1 MNNFE
6 KQLKVFEY
14 QYVASLIDTGTSLW
28 LEEYGYDIS
37 SSRYRHHRNLKT
49 KYGLSKDCTFIH
61 PDLYGYED
69 MTDLLRGT
77 INKLAHLDANNE
89 EEYQINLKSKDK
101 FDKVC
106 KRNAE
111 TILENEYDLFLY
123 LQNNVKKQY
132 KGV

>member
-1 MNNFE
+1 M
-6 KQLKVFEY
+6 
-14 QYVASLIDTGTSLW
+14 
-28 LEEYGYDIS
+28 
-37 SSRYRHHRNLKT
+37 
-49 KYGLSKDCTFIH
+49 
-61 PDLYGYED
+61 YGYED

-89 EEYQINLKSKDK
+89 EEYQINLKSIDK

-123 LQNNVKKQY
+123 LQNNVKKQC